1 MKKYIKAYSVY
12 YNTQSLPKQNYM
24 IVNHMEQ
31 SGRWTSAKMM
41 EQSMYPWKNVQ
52 PNRKIAY
59 YELEGED
66 GQIFRVDGDT
76 LKMAIMYHA
85 ISVTNARIEGYEIR
99 YWRT

>member
-12 YNTQSLPKQNYM
+12 YNTRNLPKQDYR

-31 SGRWTSAKMM
+31 SGRWTSKKMM
-41 EQSMYPWKNVQ
+41 EQAMYPWKNVQ
-52 PNRKIAY
+52 SDREVAY

-66 GQIFRVDGDT
+66 GNIYRVDADT
-76 LKMAIMYHA
+76 LTKGIMHRT

-99 YWRT
+99 YWR